1 MLITIFLGDCP
12 NSLQC
17 HSDGSC
23 NECRIIASTHSG
35 CNITTST
42 PVCDTDSESPG
53 VQDSSI
59 EKRAICT
66 SCKKDGK
73 SNKGKIFKV
82 AWKLYYLFLLYQA
95 VIYYYFKFRR
105 NHSRRWLFP
114 RKMSKQKLSIKWLL
128 QYMWIN
134 FRDCWGMWYH
144 FSHTRLW
151 CRLSISRNST
161 FRISKGRSNCWTMC
175 SL

>member
-1 MLITIFLGDCP
+1 MNNSSNKINYFIDQVNICNVILGDCP
-12 NSLQC
+12 DFLQC
-17 HSDGSC
+17 HSDGYC
-23 NECRIIASTHSG
+23 NDCRIIHINSQITHSG

-73 SNKGKIFKV
+73 SNKRKIFKV
-82 AWKLYYLFLLYQA
+82 AWKFYVLFSLHQV
-95 VIYYYFKFRR
+95 VIFHYSKFRR

-114 RKMSKQKLSIKWLL
+114 RKMSK
-128 QYMWIN
+128 
-134 FRDCWGMWYH
+134 
-144 FSHTRLW
+144 
-151 CRLSISRNST
+151 
-161 FRISKGRSNCWTMC
+161 
-175 SL
+175 